1 LTKTILMNNSGVI
14 QTSQS
19 ADLVTHKILIEGEEL
34 SKTYQ
39 VKSIVVQNEVNRI
52 PMAQIVLTD
61 GEASERDFKLS
72 NEDLLIP
79 GKKIEITAG
88 YHNDEETIY
97 KGIVIKHSI
106 KIKNGVS
113 LLIIECK
120 DEAVKLTI
128 GRKSKYFY
136 DVKDSEAF
144 EEIIDAYGL
153 DKDVEATNF
162 SHKELVQ
169 YNTSDWDFI
178 VSRAQASG
186 KLCFVENGKITISK
200 PNVTSASVETVTFG
214 SSLLDFDAEIDARN
228 QFAKVSSYS
237 WDYSNQELVEIEAK
251 DPSISLNGNLTA
263 SDLAETIEL
272 ENLELRHGGNI
283 SDVELQDWADAK
295 LLFQQLSKIRGR
307 VKFQG
312 IPAVKPNTI
321 ITLEGVGDRFNG
333 KAYITGVFHE
343 ISEGNWTIDA
353 QFGLNPEWFSETYDI
368 HTPTGSGIIPAIK
381 GLHTGIVT
389 QLESDPNGEDRILV
403 KIPIINNE
411 EQGIWCRMA
420 TPDAGE
426 NRGIFFRPEIEDE
439 VIIGFIN
446 EDPNNAIVLGMLH
459 SSGKPA
465 PITASDDNHQK
476 GIVTRSEMKVLF
488 DDEKKSIGIETPA
501 GKKITLDEDKGVIVI
516 EDENSNV
523 ITIDSKG
530 IKLESAGNIEFKATG
545 DIKIEGTNVSIKASA
560 QFKAEG
566 SAGAELSSG
575 AAAILKGS
583 IVQIN

>member
-1 LTKTILMNNSGVI
+1 MNNSGVI

-19 ADLVTHKILIEGEEL
+19 ADLVTYKILIEGEEL

-79 GKKIEITAG
+79 GKKLEINAG
-88 YHNDEETIY
+88 YHNDEEAIY
-97 KGIVIKHSI
+97 KGIIIKHSI
-106 KIKNGVS
+106 KIKSGAS

-136 DVKDSEAF
+136 DVKDSDAF
-144 EEIIDAYGL
+144 EEIIGIYGL
-153 DKDVEATNF
+153 EKDVEATNF

-178 VSRAQASG
+178 VSRAQANG

-200 PNVTSASVETVTFG
+200 PDLSSAAVETITFG
-214 SSLLDFDAEIDARN
+214 ATLLDFDAEIDARN

-237 WDYSNQELVEIEAK
+237 WDYTNQELVEIEAS
-251 DPSISLNGNLTA
+251 DPGVSLNGNLSA
-263 SDLAETIEL
+263 SDLSETIEL
-272 ENLELRHGGNI
+272 ENLELRHGGAI
-283 SDVELQDWADAK
+283 TETELQDWADAK
-295 LLFQQLSKIRGR
+295 LLFQQLSKVRGR

-333 KAYITGVFHE
+333 SAYITGVFHE
-343 ISEGNWTIDA
+343 LTEGNWTIDA

-368 HTPTGSGIIPAIK
+368 HTPTGSGIMPAIK
-381 GLHTGIVT
+381 GLHAGIVT
-389 QLESDPNGEDRILV
+389 QLEGDPNGEDRILV

-411 EQGIWCRMA
+411 EQGIWCRVA
-420 TPDAGE
+420 SPDAGE

-439 VIIGFIN
+439 VIIGFVN

-459 SSGKPA
+459 SSGKPS

-476 GIVTRSEMKVLF
+476 GIVTRSEMKVMF

-501 GKKITLDEDKGVIVI
+501 GKKITLDEDQGVIVI

-523 ITIDSKG
+523 ITIDSNG
-530 IKLESAGNIEFKATG
+530 IKMESAGNIEIVASG
-545 DIKIEGTNVSIKASA
+545 DVKIEGTNVSLKAKA

-566 SAGAELSSG
+566 SAGAEMSSS
-575 AAAILKGS
+575 AVAIVKGS

>member
-1 LTKTILMNNSGVI
+1 MNNSGVI
-14 QTSQS
+14 QTSQN
-19 ADLVTHKILIEGEEL
+19 ADLVTHKILIEGTEL

-52 PMAQIVLTD
+52 PMAQIILTD

-72 NEDLLIP
+72 NEDFLIP

-106 KIKNGVS
+106 KIKSGTS

-144 EEIIDAYGL
+144 EEIIGAYGL
-153 DKDVEATNF
+153 QKDVEATNF

-169 YNTSDWDFI
+169 YNTSDWDFM
-178 VSRAQASG
+178 VSRAQANG
-186 KLCFVENGKITISK
+186 KLCFVENGRITISK
-200 PNVTSASVETVTFG
+200 PNVTSSSVETVTFG
-214 SSLLDFDAEIDARN
+214 ASLLDFDAEIDARN

-251 DPSISLNGNLTA
+251 DPGISLNGNLTA

-272 ENLELRHGGNI
+272 ENLELRHGGAI
-283 SDVELQDWADAK
+283 TEVELQDWADAK

-353 QFGLNPEWFSETYDI
+353 QFGLNPEWFSETFDI

-411 EQGIWCRMA
+411 EQGIWCRVA
-420 TPDAGE
+420 SPDAGE

-446 EDPNNAIVLGMLH
+446 EDPNNAIVLGMLN

-523 ITIDSKG
+523 ITIDNNG
-530 IKLESAGNIEFKATG
+530 IKMESAGNIEIKATG
-545 DIKIEGTNVSIKASA
+545 DVKIEGTNVSVSA
-560 QFKAEG
+560 TAQLKAEG

-575 AAAILKGS
+575 ATAILKGS

>member
-1 LTKTILMNNSGVI
+1 MNNSGVI
-14 QTSQS
+14 QTSQN
-19 ADLVTHKILIEGEEL
+19 ADLVTHKILIEGTEL

-39 VKSIVVQNEVNRI
+39 VKSIVVQNEANRI

-106 KIKNGVS
+106 KIKSGTS

-144 EEIIDAYGL
+144 EEIIGAYGL
-153 DKDVEATNF
+153 QKDVEATNF

-169 YNTSDWDFI
+169 YNTSDWDFM
-178 VSRAQASG
+178 VSRAQANG

-200 PNVTSASVETVTFG
+200 PNVTSSSVETVTFG
-214 SSLLDFDAEIDARN
+214 ASLLDFDAEIDARN

-251 DPSISLNGNLTA
+251 DPGISLNGNLTA

-272 ENLELRHGGNI
+272 ENLELRHGGAI
-283 SDVELQDWADAK
+283 TEVELQDWADAK

-411 EQGIWCRMA
+411 EQGIWCRVA
-420 TPDAGE
+420 SPDAGE
-426 NRGIFFRPEIEDE
+426 NRGVFFRPEIEDE

-516 EDENSNV
+516 EDENSNI
-523 ITIDSKG
+523 ITLDSNG
-530 IKLESAGNIEFKATG
+530 IKMESAGNIEIKATG
-545 DIKIEGTNVSIKASA
+545 DVKIEGTNVSISATA

-575 AAAILKGS
+575 ATAILKGS

>member
-1 LTKTILMNNSGVI
+1 MNNSGVI
-14 QTSQS
+14 QTSKS

-52 PMAQIVLTD
+52 PMAQIVLAD

-97 KGIVIKHSI
+97 KGMIIKHSI
-106 KIKNGVS
+106 KIKSGTS

-136 DVKDSEAF
+136 DVKDSDAF

-153 DKDVEATNF
+153 DKDIEPTNF

-178 VSRAQASG
+178 VSRAQTNG

-200 PNVTSASVETVTFG
+200 PNVTASPVETVTFG
-214 SSLLDFDAEIDARN
+214 ASLLDFDAEIDARN

-237 WDYSNQELVEIEAK
+237 WDYTNQELVEIEAA
-251 DPSISLNGNLTA
+251 DPGISLNGNLTA
-263 SDLAETIEL
+263 SNLAETIEL

-283 SDVELQDWADAK
+283 SDVQLQDWADAK

-307 VKFQG
+307 AKFQG

-343 ISEGNWTIDA
+343 IAEGNWTIDA

-381 GLHTGIVT
+381 GLHVGIVT
-389 QLESDPNGEDRILV
+389 QLEADPDGEERILV

-411 EQGIWCRMA
+411 EQGIWCRVA
-420 TPDAGE
+420 SPDAGD
-426 NRGIFFRPEIEDE
+426 NRGFFFRPEIEDE

-446 EDPNNAIVLGMLH
+446 EDPNNAIVLGTLY
-459 SSGKPA
+459 SSGKPS

-501 GKKITLDEDKGVIVI
+501 GKKITLDEDKGVIII
-516 EDENSNV
+516 EDENSNI

-530 IKLESAGNIEFKATG
+530 IKLESAGNIELKATG
-545 DIKIEGTNVSIKASA
+545 DVKIEGTNVSISA
-560 QFKAEG
+560 TAQLKAEG
-566 SAGAELSSG
+566 SAGAEVSSG

>member
-1 LTKTILMNNSGVI
+1 MNNSGVI
-14 QTSQS
+14 QTSKS
-19 ADLVTHKILIEGEEL
+19 SDLVTHKILIEGDEL

-39 VKSIVVQNEVNRI
+39 VKSLVVQNEVNRI
-52 PMAQIVLTD
+52 PMAQIVLID

-97 KGIVIKHSI
+97 KGIIIKHSI
-106 KIKNGVS
+106 KIKGNAS
-113 LLIIECK
+113 LLIVECK

-153 DKDVEATNF
+153 EKDVEATNF

-178 VSRAQASG
+178 VSRAQANG

-200 PNVTSASVETVTFG
+200 PNVKASSVETVTFG
-214 SSLLDFDAEIDARN
+214 ATLLDFDAEIDARN

-237 WDYSNQELVEIEAK
+237 WDYSNQEVVEIEAK
-251 DPSISLNGNLTA
+251 DPSVSLNGNLSA

-272 ENLELRHGGNI
+272 ENLELRHGGTI
-283 SDVELQDWADAK
+283 TEVELQNWADAK

-307 VKFQG
+307 AKFQG

-353 QFGLNPEWFSETYDI
+353 QFGLNPEWFSETFDI

-381 GLHTGIVT
+381 GLHVGIVT
-389 QLESDPNGEDRILV
+389 QLEADPNSEDRILV

-411 EQGIWCRMA
+411 EQGIWCRVA
-420 TPDAGE
+420 SPDAGD
-426 NRGIFFRPEIEDE
+426 NRGFFFRPEIEDE

-501 GKKITLDEDKGVIVI
+501 GKKITLDEDQGVIII
-516 EDENSNV
+516 EDENSNI
-523 ITIDSKG
+523 ITIDSNG
-530 IKLESAGNIEFKATG
+530 IKMESAGNIELKATG
-545 DIKIEGTNVSIKASA
+545 DVTIEGTNVSLKANA

-566 SAGAELSSG
+566 SAGVEMSSS
-575 AAAILKGS
+575 AVAIVKGS

>member
-1 LTKTILMNNSGVI
+1 MNNSGVI
-14 QTSQS
+14 QTSKS
-19 ADLVTHKILIEGEEL
+19 ADLVTHKILIEGAEL

-39 VKSIVVQNEVNRI
+39 VKNIVVQNEVNRI
-52 PMAQIVLTD
+52 PMAQIILTD

-106 KIKNGVS
+106 KIKSGAS

-153 DKDVEATNF
+153 EKDVEATNF

-200 PNVTSASVETVTFG
+200 PNVTAASVETVTFG
-214 SSLLDFDAEIDARN
+214 ASLLDFDAEIDARN

-237 WDYSNQELVEIEAK
+237 WDYSNQELVEIEAA
-251 DPSISLNGNLTA
+251 DPGVSLNGNLSP
-263 SDLAETIEL
+263 SDLAGTIEL

-353 QFGLNPEWFSETYDI
+353 QFGLNPEWFSETFDI

-411 EQGIWCRMA
+411 EQGIWCRVA
-420 TPDAGE
+420 SPDAGE

-465 PITASDDNHQK
+465 PITAADANHQK

-501 GKKITLDEDKGVIVI
+501 GKKITLDEDKGVIII

-530 IKLESAGNIEFKATG
+530 IKMESAGNIELKATG
-545 DIKIEGTNVSIKASA
+545 DVKIEGTNVSVIASA

-575 AAAILKGS
+575 ATAILKGS

>member
-1 LTKTILMNNSGVI
+1 MNNSGVI
-14 QTSQS
+14 QTSKS

-39 VKSIVVQNEVNRI
+39 VKSLVVHNEVNRI

-97 KGIVIKHSI
+97 KGIIIKHSI
-106 KIKNGVS
+106 KIKSSTS
-113 LLIIECK
+113 LLIVECK

-178 VSRAQASG
+178 VSRAQANG

-200 PNVTSASVETVTFG
+200 PNVTASPVETVTFG
-214 SSLLDFDAEIDARN
+214 ATLLDFDAEMDARN

-237 WDYSNQELVEIEAK
+237 WDYANQELIEIEAK
-251 DPSISLNGNLTA
+251 NPNISLNGNLSA

-272 ENLELRHGGNI
+272 ENLELRHGGTI
-283 SDVELQDWADAK
+283 TEVELQDWADAK

-307 VKFQG
+307 AKFQG

-333 KAYITGVFHE
+333 NAYITGVFHE
-343 ISEGNWTIDA
+343 IADGNWTIDA
-353 QFGLNPEWFSETYDI
+353 QFGLNPEWFSETFDI

-381 GLHTGIVT
+381 GLHVGIVT
-389 QLESDPNGEDRILV
+389 QLEADPNGEDRILV

-411 EQGIWCRMA
+411 EQGIWCRVA
-420 TPDAGE
+420 SIDAGD
-426 NRGIFFRPEIEDE
+426 NRGFFFRPEIEDE

-465 PITASDDNHQK
+465 PIVASDDNHQK

-501 GKKITLDEDKGVIVI
+501 GKKITLDEDQGVIII

-523 ITIDSKG
+523 ITIDSNG
-530 IKLESAGNIEFKATG
+530 IKMESAGNIELKATG
-545 DIKIEGTNVSIKASA
+545 DVKIEGTNVSISASA

-566 SAGAELSSG
+566 SAGVEMSSG
-575 AAAILKGS
+575 ATAVLKGS

>member
-1 LTKTILMNNSGVI
+1 MNNSGVI
-14 QTSQS
+14 QTSKS

-39 VKSIVVQNEVNRI
+39 VKNIVVQNEVNRI
-52 PMAQIVLTD
+52 PMAQIILTD

-106 KIKNGVS
+106 KIKSGAS

-153 DKDVEATNF
+153 EKEVEATNF

-200 PNVTSASVETVTFG
+200 PNVTAASVETVTFG
-214 SSLLDFDAEIDARN
+214 ASLLDFDAEIDARN

-237 WDYSNQELVEIEAK
+237 WDYSNQELVEIEAN
-251 DPSISLNGNLTA
+251 DPAVSLNGNLSP

-353 QFGLNPEWFSETYDI
+353 QFGLNPEWFSETFDI

-411 EQGIWCRMA
+411 EQGIWCRVA
-420 TPDAGE
+420 SPDAGE
-426 NRGIFFRPEIEDE
+426 NRGFFFRPEIEDE

-465 PITASDDNHQK
+465 PITAADANHQK
-476 GIVTRSEMKVLF
+476 GIVTRSEMKVVF

-501 GKKITLDEDKGVIVI
+501 GKKITLDEDKGVIII

-530 IKLESAGNIEFKATG
+530 IKMESAGNIELKATG
-545 DIKIEGTNVSIKASA
+545 DVKIEGTNVSVSATA

-566 SAGAELSSG
+566 SAGAEVSSG
-575 AAAILKGS
+575 ATAILKGS

>member
-1 LTKTILMNNSGVI
+1 MNNSGVI
-14 QTSQS
+14 QTSQN
-19 ADLVTHKILIEGEEL
+19 ADLVTHKILIEGTEL

-106 KIKNGVS
+106 KIKNGTS

-144 EEIIDAYGL
+144 EEIIGAYGL
-153 DKDVEATNF
+153 QKDVEATNF

-169 YNTSDWDFI
+169 YNTSDWDFM
-178 VSRAQASG
+178 VSRAQANG
-186 KLCFVENGKITISK
+186 KLCFVENGKIIISK
-200 PNVTSASVETVTFG
+200 PNVKSSSVETVTFG
-214 SSLLDFDAEIDARN
+214 ASLLDFDAEIDARN

-251 DPSISLNGNLTA
+251 DPGISLNGNLTA

-272 ENLELRHGGNI
+272 ENLELRHGGAI
-283 SDVELQDWADAK
+283 TEAELQDWADAK

-353 QFGLNPEWFSETYDI
+353 QFGLNPEWFSETFDI

-411 EQGIWCRMA
+411 EQGIWCRVA
-420 TPDAGE
+420 SPDAGE

-523 ITIDSKG
+523 ITIDSNG
-530 IKLESAGNIEFKATG
+530 IKMESAGNIEIKATG
-545 DIKIEGTNVSIKASA
+545 DVKIEGTNVSISA
-560 QFKAEG
+560 TAQLKAEG

-575 AAAILKGS
+575 ATAILKGS

>member
-1 LTKTILMNNSGVI
+1 MNNSGVI

-19 ADLVTHKILIEGEEL
+19 ADLVTYKILIEGEEL

-79 GKKIEITAG
+79 GKKLEINAG
-88 YHNDEETIY
+88 YHNDEEAIY
-97 KGIVIKHSI
+97 KGIIIKHSI
-106 KIKNGVS
+106 KIKSGAS

-136 DVKDSEAF
+136 DVKDSDAF
-144 EEIIDAYGL
+144 EEIIGTYGL
-153 DKDVEATNF
+153 EKDVEATNF

-178 VSRAQASG
+178 VSRAQANG

-200 PNVTSASVETVTFG
+200 PDLSSASVETITFG
-214 SSLLDFDAEIDARN
+214 ATLLDFDAEIDARN

-237 WDYSNQELVEIEAK
+237 WDYTNQELVQIEAS
-251 DPSISLNGNLTA
+251 DPGVSLNGNLSA
-263 SDLAETIEL
+263 SDLSETIEL
-272 ENLELRHGGNI
+272 ENLELRHGGAI
-283 SDVELQDWADAK
+283 TETELQDWADAK
-295 LLFQQLSKIRGR
+295 LLFQQLSKVRGR

-333 KAYITGVFHE
+333 SAYITGVFHE
-343 ISEGNWTIDA
+343 LTEGNWTIDA

-368 HTPTGSGIIPAIK
+368 HTPTGSGIMPAIK
-381 GLHTGIVT
+381 GLHAGIVT
-389 QLESDPNGEDRILV
+389 QLEGDPNGEDRILV

-411 EQGIWCRMA
+411 EQGIWCRVA
-420 TPDAGE
+420 SPDAGE

-439 VIIGFIN
+439 VIIGFVN

-476 GIVTRSEMKVLF
+476 GIVTRSEMKVMF

-501 GKKITLDEDKGVIVI
+501 GKKITLDEDQGVIVI

-523 ITIDSKG
+523 ITIDSNG
-530 IKLESAGNIEFKATG
+530 IKMESAGNIEIVASG
-545 DIKIEGTNVSIKASA
+545 DVKIEGTNVSLKAKA

-566 SAGAELSSG
+566 SAGAEMSSS
-575 AAAILKGS
+575 AVAIVKGS

>member
-1 LTKTILMNNSGVI
+1 
-14 QTSQS
+14 
-19 ADLVTHKILIEGEEL
+19 THKILIEGEEL

-39 VKSIVVQNEVNRI
+39 VKSMVVQNEVNRI
-52 PMAQIVLTD
+52 PMAQIVLAD

-106 KIKNGVS
+106 KIKNGAS

-162 SHKELVQ
+162 SHKELIQ
-169 YNTSDWDFI
+169 YNTSDWDFM
-178 VSRAQASG
+178 VSRAQANG

-214 SSLLDFDAEIDARN
+214 ASLLDFDAEIDARN

-237 WDYSNQELVEIEAK
+237 WDYSNQELVEIEAN
-251 DPSISLNGNLTA
+251 DPGVSLNGNLTP

-272 ENLELRHGGNI
+272 ENLELRHGGTI
-283 SDVELQDWADAK
+283 TEVELQDWADAK

-353 QFGLNPEWFSETYDI
+353 QFGLNPEWFSETYDN

-411 EQGIWCRMA
+411 EQGIWCRVA
-420 TPDAGE
+420 SPDAGE
-426 NRGIFFRPEIEDE
+426 NRGIFFMPEIEDE

-465 PITASDDNHQK
+465 PI
-476 GIVTRSEMKVLF
+476 
-488 DDEKKSIGIETPA
+488 
-501 GKKITLDEDKGVIVI
+501 
-516 EDENSNV
+516 
-523 ITIDSKG
+523 
-530 IKLESAGNIEFKATG
+530 
-545 DIKIEGTNVSIKASA
+545 
-560 QFKAEG
+560 
-566 SAGAELSSG
+566 
-575 AAAILKGS
+575 
-583 IVQIN
+583 

>member
-1 LTKTILMNNSGVI
+1 MNNSGVI
-14 QTSQS
+14 QTSQN
-19 ADLVTHKILIEGEEL
+19 ADLVTHKILIEGTEL
-34 SKTYQ
+34 SKTFQ

-106 KIKNGVS
+106 KIKSGTS

-144 EEIIDAYGL
+144 EEIIGAYGL
-153 DKDVEATNF
+153 QKDVEATNF

-169 YNTSDWDFI
+169 YNTSDWDFM
-178 VSRAQASG
+178 VSRAQANG

-200 PNVTSASVETVTFG
+200 PNVTSSSVETVTFG
-214 SSLLDFDAEIDARN
+214 ASLLDFDAEIDARN

-251 DPSISLNGNLTA
+251 DPGISLNGNLTA

-272 ENLELRHGGNI
+272 ENLELRHGGAI
-283 SDVELQDWADAK
+283 TEAELQDWADAK

-353 QFGLNPEWFSETYDI
+353 QFGLNPEWFSETFDI

-411 EQGIWCRMA
+411 EQGIWCRVA
-420 TPDAGE
+420 SPDAGE

-530 IKLESAGNIEFKATG
+530 IKMESAGNIEIKATG
-545 DIKIEGTNVSIKASA
+545 DVKIEGTNVSISATA

-575 AAAILKGS
+575 ATAILKGS